1 MPDILFQDSFK
12 LTLYKAA
19 SDTTYLKRAVQKLA
33 IAQSFLDQW
42 TKFVFA
48 NESLDLYVCDG
59 RSFLGVAHNFRA
71 KILAKS
77 KQSRFRGSRLFGR
90 QNFAGLW
97 TGPEIFFATETFL
110 GVFPM

>member
-1 MPDILFQDSFK
+1 M
-12 LTLYKAA
+12 
-19 SDTTYLKRAVQKLA
+19 A

-59 RSFLGVAHNFRA
+59 RSFLGVAHDFRA
-71 KILAKS
+71 KNLAKS
-77 KQSRFRGSRLFGR
+77 KKSRSKGSRIFG
-90 QNFAGLW
+90 QPNLAGLW
-97 TGPEIFFATETFL
+97 TGPEIFFGPETFL